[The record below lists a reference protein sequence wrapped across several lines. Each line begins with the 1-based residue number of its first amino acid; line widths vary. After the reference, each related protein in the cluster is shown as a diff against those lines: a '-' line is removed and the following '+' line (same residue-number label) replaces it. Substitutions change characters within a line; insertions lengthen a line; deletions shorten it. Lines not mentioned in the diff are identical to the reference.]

1 MKIDGALLAT
11 DDLDDTDESHLCTFR
26 DCIVQQFTNDVIFSC
41 LGPQP
46 HVVSLFARDNTQEHG
61 TLLSSEAGTYLD
73 YVEAHR
79 AVPPKHSLDTVS
91 QGPKGGLV
99 HQSASEKEFDA
110 MCEVWQ
116 KNHVER
122 AGLLPT

>member
-79 AVPPKHSLDTVS
+79 AVPPKHSLDTVF
-91 QGPKGGLV
+91 QGPQGGLV
-99 HQSASEKEFDA
+99 LQSASEREPDA
-110 MCEVWQ
+110 MCEAWQ
-116 KNHVER
+116 KKHVER
-122 AGLLPT
+122 AK